1 MDSTFLRVCEAWA
14 DRFEVPAV
22 QLALLDPD
30 GSVEDIAIGCDPGD
44 RFRIASITKPVTAS
58 AAVQL
63 LDLDAATGVWPNDVR
78 VRHLLSHT
86 SGFDSELAD
95 LARLGDGDDAL
106 GAAAAELPGVRRLLA
121 AGEVFSYANSGYWLT
136 GWLIAQAAGMTYEEA
151 VAAHVLRPA
160 GMSTTDFGEPSVPGT
175 GADAVR
181 TSYPRARRPSGGL
194 VSHAADVA
202 AFGRWQLA
210 NAWSAVLR
218 QPHTTL
224 AGGEHYGFGFAGER
238 VGDTE
243 VWGHAGSYG
252 GFQSELLLVPQRGA
266 VFAGL
271 TNSGRGKLALR
282 EIEDLWLERVLGVRR
297 AVRPT
302 VQLAPGNLEAFA
314 GVYENG
320 SSTASVEVGG
330 SGLVVRFGGGDEPVE
345 VTARAVGPSMFE
357 IVGSDYD
364 RDSFDFPRPGLAR
377 FGSVL
382 VKVPAAEPGSER

>member
-1 MDSTFLRVCEAWA
+1 MDSTFLRACEAWA
-14 DRFEVPAV
+14 DRFEVPAL
-22 QLALLDPD
+22 QLALLDAD
-30 GSVEDIAIGCDPGD
+30 GNAEDIALGCDPGD

-63 LDLDAATGVWPNDVR
+63 LDLDATTGVWPDDVR

-95 LARLGDGDDAL
+95 LARFGDGDDAL
-106 GAAAAELPGVRRLLA
+106 GAAVAELPGLRRLLGS
-121 AGEVFSYANSGYWLT
+121 GEVFSYANSGYWLA
-136 GWLIAQAAGMTYEEA
+136 GWLTARAAGTTYEDA
-151 VAAHVLRPA
+151 VTEHVLQPA
-160 GMSTTDFGEPSVPGT
+160 CLSSTDFGEPSLAGT
-175 GADAVR
+175 GADAAR

-194 VSHAADVA
+194 VSRAADVA
-202 AFGRWQLA
+202 AFGHWQLA
-210 NAWSAVLR
+210 NAWSAALR
-218 QPHTTL
+218 QARTDL
-224 AGGEHYGFGFAGER
+224 AGGEHYGFGFAGEH
-238 VGDTE
+238 VGGTE

-252 GFQSELLLVPQRGA
+252 GFQSALLLVPERGA

-271 TNSGRGKLALR
+271 TNSAKGKLALR

-297 AVRPT
+297 ALRPT
-302 VQLAPGNLEAFA
+302 LELGAGDLDAFA

-330 SGLVVRFGGGDEPVE
+330 SGLRVTFGGGEEPVE
-345 VTARAVGPSMFE
+345 VTARAVGAAMFE
-357 IVGSDYD
+357 IVGGDYD

-382 VKVPAAEPGSER
+382 VRRA

>member
-1 MDSTFLRVCEAWA
+1 MDSTFLRACEAWA
-14 DRFEVPAV
+14 DRFEVPAL
-22 QLALLDPD
+22 QLALLGPG
-30 GSVEDIAIGCDPGD
+30 GSLEDIALGCDPGD
-44 RFRIASITKPVTAS
+44 RFRIASITKPVTATV
-58 AAVQL
+58 AVQL
-63 LDLDAATGVWPNDVR
+63 LELDATTGVWPDDVR

-106 GAAAAELPGVRRLLA
+106 AAAVAELPDVRRLLGP
-121 AGEVFSYANSGYWLT
+121 GELFSYANSGYWLA
-136 GWLIAQAAGMTYEEA
+136 GRLVAQAAGTTYEEA
-151 VAAHVLRPA
+151 VAEHVLEPA
-160 GMSTTDFGEPSVPGT
+160 GMSATDFGEPSVAGT
-175 GADAVR
+175 GPDAAR
-181 TSYPRARRPSGGL
+181 SSYPRARRPSGGL
-194 VSHAADVA
+194 VSRAADVA

-210 NAWSAVLR
+210 SPWTAVQRL
-218 QPHTTL
+218 PHTTL
-224 AGGEHYGFGFAGER
+224 AGGELYGFGFAGER
-238 VGDTE
+238 VGDAE

-252 GFQSELLLVPQRGA
+252 GFQSALLLVPERGA

-297 AVRPT
+297 SVRLGLE
-302 VQLAPGNLEAFA
+302 LAPGDLAAFA

-330 SGLVVRFGGGDEPVE
+330 SGLVVGFGGGDEPVE
-345 VTARAVGPSMFE
+345 VTARAVGPAMFE
-357 IVGSDYD
+357 IVGGDYD

-382 VKVPAAEPGSER
+382 VRRI

>member
-1 MDSTFLRVCEAWA
+1 MDSTFLRACEAWA
-14 DRFEVPAV
+14 DRFEVPAL
-22 QLALLDPD
+22 QLALLDAD
-30 GSVEDIAIGCDPGD
+30 GSAENIALGCDPGD

-63 LDLDAATGVWPNDVR
+63 LDLDATTSVWPDDVR

-106 GAAAAELPGVRRLLA
+106 GAAVAEMADIRRLLGS
-121 AGEVFSYANSGYWLT
+121 GEVFSYANSGYWLV
-136 GWLIAQAAGMTYEEA
+136 GWLIAQAAGTTYEEA
-151 VAAHVLRPA
+151 ITEHVLQPA
-160 GMSTTDFGEPSVPGT
+160 GLSSTDFGEPSLAGT
-175 GADAVR
+175 GADAAR

-194 VSHAADVA
+194 VSRAADVA

-218 QPHTTL
+218 QPQTTL
-224 AGGEHYGFGFAGER
+224 AGGEHYGFGFAGEH
-238 VGDTE
+238 VGEAE

-252 GFQSELLLVPQRGA
+252 GFQSALLIVPERGA

-297 AVRPT
+297 ALRPT
-302 VQLAPGNLEAFA
+302 VELASGDLDAFT
-314 GVYENG
+314 GVYENAG
-320 SSTASVEVGG
+320 STASVEVGG
-330 SGLVVRFGGGDEPVE
+330 SSLLVSFSGGDETVE
-345 VTARAVGPSMFE
+345 VTARAVGPAMFE
-357 IVGSDYD
+357 IVGGDYD

-382 VKVPAAEPGSER
+382 LKRRAAEPGSGR